1 MSIRLDIMIQCFYKQ
16 DRRYFDSKLTSKAL
30 KVRYA
35 RIEPQILSPHVVT
48 LCQILGESNINV
60 APLLELM
67 LDPNWTPCW
76 TPFEPLVSPLVCD

>member
-1 MSIRLDIMIQCFYKQ
+1 MSIRLDIIIQCFYKQ

-35 RIEPQILSPHVVT
+35 RIEPKILSPHVVT

-60 APLLELM
+60 EPHVGTHVGPQLDPM
-67 LDPNWTPCW
+67 LDPI
-76 TPFEPLVSPLVCD
+76 